1 MNPLAVQSNAPDP
14 FEPIIGLSLGS
25 ERIRDLARCG
35 AQYRR
40 RAEMLAVTR
49 RILATDGCDKV
60 TIRSVSDA
68 CHVTAQTIHNSFGS
82 KSELICSAMNQHTLM
97 IDSHALSQAKD
108 PGLFLMLAVAYCQ
121 TAVEHP
127 EFMREYMLTTLSPR
141 RNLAE
146 ALQRFGADLKAQ
158 ILREMA
164 RRNLLRSYVD
174 PRMAAEQIA
183 YVNTFGLQEWAENDD
198 IEQLHAKLVQGNGA
212 ILLGILEPQAARGI
226 EDWLNDPANRSWMPA
241 RPSEILAVS

>member
-1 MNPLAVQSNAPDP
+1 MQPLTVQSSVPDP
-14 FEPIIGLSLGS
+14 FEAVVGFSLGS
-25 ERIRDLARCG
+25 EPIRDLARCG

-49 RILATDGCDKV
+49 RIMAAEGCDKV

-82 KSELICSAMNQHTLM
+82 KGELICSAMNQHTLM
-97 IDSHALSQAKD
+97 IDSFALSQAKD

-121 TAVEHP
+121 TAIEHP
-127 EFMREYMLTTLSPR
+127 KFMREYMMTSFSPK
-141 RNLAE
+141 RNLSE
-146 ALQRFGADLKAQ
+146 ALLKFGAELKTQ

-183 YVNTFGLQEWAENDD
+183 YLNTFGLQAWAENDD

-212 ILLGILEPQAARGI
+212 ILLGILEPQAARGV
-226 EDWLNDPANRSWMPA
+226 EDWLNDPANRRWMPA
-241 RPSEILAVS
+241 HRSDAMAVA